1 MWVNFCCAWPLCHS
15 CGYIKI
21 LSLWLVT
28 LCSIWHLIGWLTALC
43 CCKQDSDLISDVGG
57 AKEAA
62 SLNTNNISI
71 HVYIQSKC
79 SLLPTQQILYCK
91 QCVPNFYW
99 HGGYF
104 ELFSWIPL
112 NNCFQDAA
120 PRPRNSQQKHKQF
133 LDASTLKRKYPA
145 KSIIRESNGFTNIQL
160 FLAKTEITRHK
171 AQHSQVFS
179 VSVSVSKMWK
189 FTAPIKV

>member
-1 MWVNFCCAWPLCHS
+1 MSQLLLCLTIVS
-15 CGYIKI
+15 K
-21 LSLWLVT
+21 LWIFLYPD
-28 LCSIWHLIGWLTALC
+28 SLIGQNVLTLSSDWLTDRLC

-71 HVYIQSKC
+71 IPTRLYFSSKC
-79 SLLPTQQILYCK
+79 SLLPTQQVLYCK
-91 QCVPNFYW
+91 QCLPNFYW

-104 ELFSWIPL
+104 ELISWNSV

-133 LDASTLKRKYPA
+133 PDASTLRRKYPA
-145 KSIIRESNGFTNIQL
+145 KSINWESNGFTKIVSIVSCEDRNSRAHSL
-160 FLAKTEITRHK
+160 F
-171 AQHSQVFS
+171 F